1 MQEKPI
7 IYQANG
13 EDVKLSQSIVK
24 QFLVSGNADVTDQE
38 VVMFMQLAKYQHLN
52 PFLNEAYLVKF
63 QGRPAQI
70 ITSKEAFMKRA
81 NANPHYKG
89 LEAGIIVARG
99 DEMKLLDGA
108 VKMPNDKL
116 IGGWATVKRDD
127 REDTH
132 VELSM
137 EEFSKGQATWK
148 NMPATMIR
156 KSAVVNALR
165 EAFPQELGALYT
177 EDDKQP
183 ERDAKP
189 ARNASEDVPDITEL
203 KAEPAKP
210 QPAQQPEP
218 SPQPEQPKKPE
229 VTPDAPNAEP
239 ASQEQQDIFD
249 SFEANQANA

>member
-1 MQEKPI
+1 M
-7 IYQANG
+7 ANQVI
-13 EDVKLSQSIVK
+13 EYKANNEEVKLSPTIVR
-24 QFLVSGNADVTDQE
+24 QFLVSGNAEVTDQE

-89 LEAGIIVARG
+89 MDAGIIVARG
-99 DEMKLLDGA
+99 DEMVQLNGT
-108 VKMPNDKL
+108 VKMPSDKL

-156 KSAVVNALR
+156 KSAIVNALR

-183 ERDAKP
+183 SDGREP
-189 ARNASEDVPDITEL
+189 ARNASEAVPDLKEL
-203 KAEPAKP
+203 VGKPDAEPEKTTEPEVKTDAKGNEAAKP
-210 QPAQQPEP
+210 TEHTE
-218 SPQPEQPKKPE
+218 EQ
-229 VTPDAPNAEP
+229 
-239 ASQEQQDIFD
+239 SLLD
-249 SFEANQANA
+249 SFDATQANAG

>member
-1 MQEKPI
+1 M
-7 IYQANG
+7 ANQVI
-13 EDVKLSQSIVK
+13 EYKANNEEVKLSPTIVR
-24 QFLVSGNADVTDQE
+24 QFLVSGNAEVTDQE

-89 LEAGIIVARG
+89 MDAGIIVARG
-99 DEMKLLDGA
+99 DEMVQLNGT
-108 VKMPNDKL
+108 VKMPSDKL

-156 KSAVVNALR
+156 KSAIVNALR

-183 ERDAKP
+183 SDGREP
-189 ARNASEDVPDITEL
+189 ARNASEDVPDLKEL
-203 KAEPAKP
+203 VDKQDAEP
-210 QPAQQPEP
+210 EE
-218 SPQPEQPKKPE
+218 STEPE
-229 VTPDAPNAEP
+229 VKTDAKGNDSEP
-239 ASQEQQDIFD
+239 AEHSEEQSLLD
-249 SFEANQANA
+249 SFDATQANAG

>member
-1 MQEKPI
+1 M
-7 IYQANG
+7 ANQVI
-13 EDVKLSQSIVK
+13 EYKANNEEVKLSPTIVR
-24 QFLVSGNADVTDQE
+24 QFLVSGNAEVTDQE

-89 LEAGIIVARG
+89 MDAGIIVARG
-99 DEMKLLDGA
+99 DEMVQLNGT
-108 VKMPNDKL
+108 VKMPSDKL

-156 KSAVVNALR
+156 KSAIVNALR

-183 ERDAKP
+183 SDGR
-189 ARNASEDVPDITEL
+189 
-203 KAEPAKP
+203 EPAATRVRTCQTSRSWWTSKM
-210 QPAQQPEP
+210 Q
-218 SPQPEQPKKPE
+218 
-229 VTPDAPNAEP
+229 
-239 ASQEQQDIFD
+239 SQK
-249 SFEANQANA
+249 NQRSLR